1 MPLRQT
7 IGISLALMMASTGAI
22 AKLPDKTGHHHTGQT
37 PDARSHGSTSRSP
50 HRAARTHHA
59 ARHWSHHG
67 SSRVAGAELDSDGDT
82 NAGRAARPV
91 QIGNAAWYGLV
102 GRSTSSGELL
112 DTVTP
117 TAAHRSL
124 PLSSYAK
131 VTSLDSGRS
140 VIVKI
145 NDRGPYNRRFIIDLS
160 PRAADLLGMRHAGV
174 AAVEVEPVAGPAGT
188 PTPLPT
194 NAVYQTAAA
203 TVQ

>member
-1 MPLRQT
+1 
-7 IGISLALMMASTGAI
+7 MAG
-22 AKLPDKTGHHHTGQT
+22 
-37 PDARSHGSTSRSP
+37 
-50 HRAARTHHA
+50 
-59 ARHWSHHG
+59 
-67 SSRVAGAELDSDGDT
+67 
-82 NAGRAARPV
+82 GRATGPV
-91 QIGNAAWYGLV
+91 QIGAAAWYGLV

-140 VIVKI
+140 VVVKI

-174 AAVEVEPVAGPAGT
+174 AAVEVEPVAGPAAN
-188 PTPLPT
+188 PNSLPT
-194 NAVYQTAAA
+194 SAVYRTAA
-203 TVQ
+203 VQ